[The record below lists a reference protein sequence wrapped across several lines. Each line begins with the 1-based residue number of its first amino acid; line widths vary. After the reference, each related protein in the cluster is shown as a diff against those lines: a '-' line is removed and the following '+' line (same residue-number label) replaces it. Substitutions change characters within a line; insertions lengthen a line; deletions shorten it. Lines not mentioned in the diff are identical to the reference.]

1 MATLREAGGDKC
13 QAIAQRK
20 EAGTILQAQ
29 QKTLFCFEL
38 TAVSLWNIFL
48 YQRRRDQEN
57 PAAQECGKRGTRS
70 KRLPK
75 ARFNWAIQKFL
86 SKK

>member
-13 QAIAQRK
+13 QAIARRE

-38 TAVSLWNIFL
+38 TAVSLWNIVL
-48 YQRRRDQEN
+48 
-57 PAAQECGKRGTRS
+57 
-70 KRLPK
+70 
-75 ARFNWAIQKFL
+75 
-86 SKK
+86 